1 MKFHFESNPL
11 NLLHYFG
18 MAENIQK
25 NNFLKDLEERK
36 DARKR
41 FRGMKPIVAECQ
53 TIDSTFKA
61 TVQDVSSA
69 GFFLK
74 TSRKL
79 PVGQEI
85 AVTFTFPQT
94 RQIIMATG
102 EVARITNDGVGVEI
116 KLFFKE

>member
-1 MKFHFESNPL
+1 
-11 NLLHYFG
+11 
-18 MAENIQK
+18 MAENSLK
-25 NNFLKDLEERK
+25 NNYLKDLEERK

-41 FRGMKPIVAECQ
+41 FGGLKPIVADCQ
-53 TIDSTFKA
+53 TMDSTFKA

-69 GFFLK
+69 GIFLK

-85 AVTFTFPQT
+85 AVTFIFPQT
-94 RQIIMATG
+94 RQTIMATG
-102 EVARITNDGVGVEI
+102 EVARITREGVGVEI